1 MKKYTKHKTLLLCLI
16 LVSLLF
22 TACKDK
28 GNEEVKQPTATTT
41 ALEGTWVY
49 STNITT
55 SQTMAATLVF
65 SGANFSSAT
74 VVSNTAYPDPSDAS
88 IVGTETNT
96 ISMAGTFKINNNQ
109 ILVTPTTASDITAN
123 TVDPSRVNSQ
133 TGNNALPTGYTIGQ
147 EASLGTF
154 ILNGNTLSLTS
165 PGNSSALPFNKQ
177 Q

>member
-1 MKKYTKHKTLLLCLI
+1 
-16 LVSLLF
+16 
-22 TACKDK
+22 
-28 GNEEVKQPTATTT
+28 
-41 ALEGTWVY
+41 
-49 STNITT
+49 
-55 SQTMAATLVF
+55 MAATLVF

-74 VVSNTAYPDPSDAS
+74 VVTDTAYPNPSDPSDAS
-88 IVGTETNT
+88 IAGTETNT

-154 ILNGNTLSLTS
+154 TLNGNTLSLTS